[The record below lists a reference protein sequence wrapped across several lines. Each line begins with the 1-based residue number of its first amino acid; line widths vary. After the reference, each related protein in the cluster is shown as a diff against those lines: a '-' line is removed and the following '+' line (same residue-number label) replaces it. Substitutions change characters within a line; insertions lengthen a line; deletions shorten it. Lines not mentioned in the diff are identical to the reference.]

1 VLAKPRSP
9 ASSRRVEREEIMGK
23 IDGATLIT
31 RSLKQQGVDYMF
43 GIVGFPVGPIAAA
56 AQQAG
61 ITYIGMRNEQSA
73 SYAAQAAGYLT
84 GRPGAALVVSGP
96 GVVHGLAGL
105 ANAQQNCWPMIL
117 IGGASP
123 TYQNGMGSFQEERQV
138 QIASPFCKFAHA
150 VEHVHR
156 IPFYV
161 EMAVRHSIYGRPGA
175 SYLDMPDDIIL
186 GEVDEDKVHQA
197 ATIGEPPRMQ
207 ATSEDIDKALNVLES
222 AEKPLVIVGKGM
234 AWSRAEDAV
243 RAFIERTRVPFLA
256 SPMGKGVMDDTHPL
270 SVGAARSHALQEA
283 DVIFLL
289 GARLNWIM
297 HFGLPP
303 RFNKKVRIVQLDISP
318 EAIGNNVPAEVAL
331 VGDGR
336 AVVGQLNK
344 ALESRQWFYPKDK
357 PWHAALA
364 EKSAANAKQIQPMID
379 DNSTPTNYYRALK
392 DISAWTPRNAVI
404 IGEGANTMDIG
415 RTQLPNAAARLRLD
429 AGSYGTMGIGMGF
442 AIAAAVVH
450 PDRPIISVSGDSAI
464 GFSGME
470 IETACRY
477 QLPVKIVV
485 LNNGG
490 IGGGIAEMPDDPKQ
504 MPPRVLTIGAR
515 YDKMMEAFGGRGWY
529 VEDPKDLRGALD
541 AAMAF
546 QGPAL
551 VNVKLHHAAGRKP
564 QQFGWHT
571 T

>member
-1 VLAKPRSP
+1 
-9 ASSRRVEREEIMGK
+9 
-23 IDGATLIT
+23 
-31 RSLKQQGVDYMF
+31 
-43 GIVGFPVGPIAAA
+43 
-56 AQQAG
+56 
-61 ITYIGMRNEQSA
+61 
-73 SYAAQAAGYLT
+73 
-84 GRPGAALVVSGP
+84 
-96 GVVHGLAGL
+96 
-105 ANAQQNCWPMIL
+105 MIL

-123 TYQNGMGSFQEERQV
+123 TYQNGMGAFQEERQV

-161 EMAVRHSIYGRPGA
+161 EMAVRNSIYGRPGA

-186 GEVDEDKVHQA
+186 GEVDEEKVHQA
-197 ATIGEPPRMQ
+197 STIGEPPRMQ
-207 ATSEDIDKALNVLES
+207 AMDQDIDKALNALES
-222 AEKPLVIVGKGM
+222 AERPLVIVGKGM
-234 AWSRAEDAV
+234 AWSRAEDEV
-243 RAFIERTRVPFLA
+243 RAFIERTQVPFLA

-283 DVIFLL
+283 DVIVLL

-318 EAIGNNVPAEVAL
+318 EAIGQNVPAEVGL
-331 VGDGR
+331 VGDGK
-336 AVVGQLNK
+336 AIVGQLNK
-344 ALESRQWFYPKDK
+344 ALENRQWFYPKDT
-357 PWHAALA
+357 PWHAAIA
-364 EKSAANAKQIQPMID
+364 EKSAANARQIMPMID

-392 DISAWTPRNAVI
+392 DISAWTPSNAVI

-415 RTQLPNAAARLRLD
+415 RTQLPNVAPRLRLD

-470 IETACRY
+470 METACRY

-490 IGGGIAEMPDDPKQ
+490 IGGGIAEFPEDRGKL
-504 MPPRVLTIGAR
+504 PPRVLTIGAR
-515 YDKMMEAFGGRGWY
+515 YDKMMEAFGGKGWY
-529 VEDPKDLRGALD
+529 IEDPKDLRGALD
-541 AAMAF
+541 AAMEF
-546 QGPAL
+546 RGPAL
-551 VNVKLHHAAGRKP
+551 VNVRLHPEAGRKP

-571 T
+571 A